1 MRDET
6 STPLQGQCVRTVE
19 HSLWVNGDKSKSYP
33 RGTARGAA
41 ISSFGIA
48 NELRTCN
55 ASVRMTTGGIRGIS
69 RWSAADCVALY
80 ACQREKVWIHF
91 AVSGVRCNIWVSC
104 RCCFTNT
111 THFTI
116 RPLAALFCSLGQSAS
131 HTGISSVYPAPSQA
145 VAECSD
151 TNKRPD
157 MGASCVS
164 QRTGYGLAGVAVYAS
179 LAVLILVV
187 YNIDALVAAQT
198 AWALSGVSV
207 CVLARSLRRLPSRA
221 AQLALSLG
229 RRTVGR
235 YRRLL
240 GIPLTVSSP
249 GCSGLGSRASAVP
262 FTRRGRCTLSGACA
276 SAHCCIREWI
286 CIT

>member
-91 AVSGVRCNIWVSC
+91 ADSGVRCNIWVSC

-116 RPLAALFCSLGQSAS
+116 RPLAALFAVLDNPLHIRAYLVSIRRRRKQSQNAPIQTNVPIWVLPALASAPGTDWRESQSTLRLPCSFSLY
-131 HTGISSVYPAPSQA
+131 TISMRS
-145 VAECSD
+145 
-151 TNKRPD
+151 
-157 MGASCVS
+157 S
-164 QRTGYGLAGVAVYAS
+164 QRRLHGLYQVFLFAY
-179 LAVLILVV
+179 
-187 YNIDALVAAQT
+187 
-198 AWALSGVSV
+198 
-207 CVLARSLRRLPSRA
+207 
-221 AQLALSLG
+221 
-229 RRTVGR
+229 
-235 YRRLL
+235 
-240 GIPLTVSSP
+240 
-249 GCSGLGSRASAVP
+249 
-262 FTRRGRCTLSGACA
+262 
-276 SAHCCIREWI
+276 
-286 CIT
+286 